1 MGSGYGI
8 SYRGT
13 IWQYDP
19 HNGYVE
25 TIMRMGIIGCV
36 LLLISYVYAIRKS
49 LKNGFQVG
57 AAIVA
62 AMAFLLYC
70 IHL

>member
-49 LKNGFQVG
+49 LKNRVSGGGSNCGSYGV
-57 AAIVA
+57 
-62 AMAFLLYC
+62 LLYC